1 MDKRNVITHPK
12 GDTNRKMDDTHWSYY
27 ENNPDYIDVNLP
39 IEKFLEFLKKNMKK
53 HSKTRKNI

>member
-1 MDKRNVITHPK
+1 
-12 GDTNRKMDDTHWSYY
+12 MDDTHWSYY